1 MDYILLSRINLN
13 SILRSIINFMTFENI
28 LYILIVLFIILSLCL
43 TKVLSTIRNK
53 TVYYF
58 WSFIR
63 ICLILAALGLI
74 AYCIIPRFIY

>member
-53 TVYYF
+53 TAYYF

-63 ICLILAALGLI
+63 ICLILAAIGLI